1 MRKCYFA
8 PEGVYVDILN
18 HIAQWRILD
27 CKTLFD
33 MLSDKLTYNNFLK
46 KLRKLETACLIK
58 SAFVGNQT
66 KHIFLTN
73 KGVKWSGLAL
83 GHELTDACVMHD
95 LTMGVVLRAMIATGK
110 FTDCTIFYEGYSK
123 HYNPD
128 AKIFWLS
135 NDKSVELD
143 IEVELTQKSRSRI
156 SGKFYNGTDSY
167 SSKYCIYFT
176 NKRGLYETY
185 CEVLQES
192 PEKVQEKIVIVYD
205 ETLSTTA
212 CDLNKAVSFYK
223 QKEKS
228 FSDLFKI

>member
-8 PEGVYVDILN
+8 PEGVYVDILD

-27 CKTLFD
+27 CKTLFE
-33 MLSDKLTYNNFLK
+33 MLGNELSYNNFLK
-46 KLRKLETACLIK
+46 KLRKLETANLIK
-58 SAFVGNQT
+58 STFVGNQT

-73 KGVKWSGLAL
+73 KGVKWSGLEV
-83 GHELTDACVMHD
+83 GHELTDAHVMHD

-110 FTDCTIFYEGYSK
+110 FTDSTIFYEGYSK

-128 AKIFWLS
+128 AKIFWLP
-135 NDKSVELD
+135 DKSPVEMD
-143 IEVELTQKSRSRI
+143 IEIELTQKSKSRI
-156 SGKFYNGTDSY
+156 SWKFRSCEESR